1 MGRTVHP
8 KEVLVYADEAGHE
21 PFTAWLNQLRDRA
34 GRQRVLARLRRL
46 EQGNFG
52 DCKALGDGVYELR
65 VFFGPG
71 YRVYFGEDDN
81 TIVVLLTGGDKRSQ
95 AKDIGNAKTYWKE
108 YRRYAKT

>member
-1 MGRTVHP
+1 MGRPVQP
-8 KEVLVYADEAGHE
+8 KEVLIYADEAGHE

-34 GRQRVLARLRRL
+34 GRQRILARLRRL

-52 DCKALGDGVYELR
+52 DCKALGEGVYELR

-71 YRVYFGEDDN
+71 YRVYFGEEGD

-95 AKDIGNAKTYWKE
+95 AKDVANAKEYWKE
-108 YRRYAKT
+108 YLSHAKP